1 MELTRRQTLGL
12 AAAAVA
18 GSTVAG
24 TAPSAAVPAAAAD
37 TADTA
42 NTAHPDRWVRDK
54 LRRMT
59 LEQKVGQLF
68 VCYAYGPTAG
78 TADARNTS
86 LYGVA
91 TPAEVVAKYH
101 LGGVIYFTWT
111 DSVRNPEQ
119 IAGLSNGL
127 QAAALADTGIPL
139 QIGTDQEYGSV
150 VRVGPPATQFP
161 GGMALGATRSPA
173 FARSAGAIAGR
184 ELRALGI
191 TTDFAP
197 DADVNVNPL
206 NPVIGVRS
214 ISSDPALVAQLVA
227 AQVKGYQRDGRIVST
242 AKHFPGHGDTATDS
256 HTGIPVIGH
265 SREEWTR
272 IDLPPFQAA
281 IRAGIHSIMTAHIV
295 VPALDPSGDPATLSR
310 PILTGILRR
319 QLRFDG
325 VVITDSLG
333 MQGVRDK
340 YGDAEIPLRAIE
352 AGVDQLLMPVD
363 PGLAYNSVLNAVRAG
378 RISEARIDESVQRIL
393 TLKYDTGLVE
403 QPYVDVSRVLKV
415 VGTPAGTAE
424 AQRIA
429 DRSTTLLRNDAA
441 LLPLSPGPRKVLVT
455 GYSPAAVATAL
466 QKRGATTIVKDT
478 GTTPSDA
485 KITDALAAASAA
497 DLTVVLTNK
506 AWDTEVTDKLAKQQ
520 KLVNG
525 LLAAGGPVVVVP
537 VRDPYDVAY
546 FDAPQTALVTYG
558 STVVSMEA
566 LAKVLY
572 GEIAPAGKL
581 PVEIPAH
588 PETTETLFP
597 FGHGLTFDPRDTRLT
612 VASYNIHAGAG
623 EDNVFDLD
631 RTARALKALDADVI
645 GLQEVDVHW
654 DKRSNWLDT
663 IAELA
668 TRLGMYPAFAPIY
681 DLDPPAA
688 GQPRRQ
694 YGVGVLSRFPLVNVE
709 NHSITRLSTQD
720 PNPVPAPA
728 PGFLE
733 VEIEV
738 RGRRVHV
745 YCTHL
750 DYRADP
756 TVRRMQV
763 ADTLAILAQ
772 DPSAELQILVG
783 DFNAEPRAPELAPL
797 WTRLTDS
804 WTAAAATTG
813 GPFTYPAVAASKR
826 IDFVTVGAGLHVR
839 KAQVPAEVPLAE
851 AASDH
856 RPMIADLSFRS

>member
-12 AAAAVA
+12 AAA
-18 GSTVAG
+18 TVAG
-24 TAPSAAVPAAAAD
+24 TTVVATTSAAAS
-37 TADTA
+37 
-42 NTAHPDRWVRDK
+42 PDRWVRDTM
-54 LRRMT
+54 RRMT

-91 TPAEVVAKYH
+91 TPAEVVAKFN

-111 DSVRNPEQ
+111 DSTKDPQQ
-119 IAGLSNGL
+119 IARLSNGL
-127 QAAALADTGIPL
+127 QEASIANTGIPL
-139 QIGTDQEYGSV
+139 QIGTDQEHGSV

-161 GGMALGATRSPA
+161 GGMALGATRSA
-173 FARSAGAIAGR
+173 AYARAAGAIAGR
-184 ELRALGI
+184 ELKAIGI

-214 ISSDPALVAQLVA
+214 VSSDPTLVAELVA
-227 AQVKGYQRDGRIVST
+227 AQVKGYQRDGRVVST

-265 SREEWTR
+265 TREEWTR

-281 IRAGIHSIMTAHIV
+281 IRAGIQSIMTAHIV

-310 PILTGILRR
+310 PILTGILRE
-319 QLRFDG
+319 QLKFDG

-363 PGLAYNSVLNAVRAG
+363 PGLAYNSVLDAVRSG

-393 TLKYDTGLVE
+393 TLKHETGLVDH
-403 QPYVDVSRVLKV
+403 PYVDLARVAKI
-415 VGTPAGTAE
+415 VGTPANYAE

-429 DRSTTLLRNDAA
+429 NRSTTLLRDDAA
-441 LLPLSPGPRKVLVT
+441 LLPLSPAPRTILVT
-455 GYSPAAVATAL
+455 GYSPANLAAAL
-466 QKRGATTIVKDT
+466 QSRGATAVVKDT
-478 GTTPSDA
+478 GTTPTDA
-485 KITDALAAASAA
+485 KIADAVATVA

-506 AWDTEVTDKLAKQQ
+506 AWDTDVTDKQAKQQ
-520 KLVNG
+520 KLVNA
-525 LLAAGGPVVVVP
+525 LLATGRPVIVVP

-546 FDAPQTALVTYG
+546 FDPAPTTLVTYG
-558 STVVSMEA
+558 STAPSMEA

-572 GEIAPAGKL
+572 GEIAPTGKL
-581 PVEIPAH
+581 PVAIPTKAD
-588 PETTETLFP
+588 PTEVLYP
-597 FGHGLTFDPRDTRLT
+597 FGHGLTFDAQQTRLT

-631 RTARALKALDADVI
+631 RTAAALKALDADVI

-654 DKRSNWLDT
+654 DARSQWLDT
-663 IAELA
+663 LAELA
-668 TRLGMYPAFAPIY
+668 TKLGLHSAFAPIY
-681 DLDPPAA
+681 DFDPPAA

-694 YGVGVLSRFPLVNVE
+694 YGVGLLSRFPLIRTE

-733 VEIEV
+733 AELEV
-738 RGRRVHV
+738 RGRRLHV

-756 TVRRMQV
+756 SVRQLQV
-763 ADTLAILAQ
+763 ADTLKILAQ
-772 DPSAELQILVG
+772 DRKKDLQVLVG
-783 DFNAEPRAPELAPL
+783 DFNAEASAPELAGL

-804 WTAAAATTG
+804 WTAAGSTTG
-813 GPFTYPAVAASKR
+813 GPYTYPAVAATKR
-826 IDFVTVGAGLHVR
+826 IDFVTVGTNLKVLRAE
-839 KAQVPAEVPLAE
+839 VPAEVPVAE

-856 RPMIADLSFRS
+856 RPMIADLSFRP

>member
-12 AAAAVA
+12 AAATVA
-18 GSTVAG
+18 GSTVAA
-24 TAPSAAVPAAAAD
+24 TTSADA
-37 TADTA
+37 T
-42 NTAHPDRWVRDK
+42 PDRWVRDMM
-54 LRRMT
+54 RRMT

-91 TPAEVVAKYH
+91 TPAEVVAKFN
-101 LGGVIYFTWT
+101 LGGIIYFTWT
-111 DSVRNPEQ
+111 DSTKDPQQ
-119 IAGLSNGL
+119 IARLSNGL
-127 QAAALADTGIPL
+127 QEASIAATGIPL
-139 QIGTDQEYGSV
+139 QIGTDQEHGSV

-161 GGMALGATRSPA
+161 GGMALGATRSA
-173 FARSAGAIAGR
+173 AYARSAGAIAGR
-184 ELRALGI
+184 ELKAIGI

-214 ISSDPALVAQLVA
+214 ISSDPTLVAELVA
-227 AQVKGYQRDGRIVST
+227 AQVKGYQRDGRVVST

-265 SREEWTR
+265 TREEWTR

-281 IRAGIHSIMTAHIV
+281 IRAGIQSIMTAHIV
-295 VPALDPSGDPATLSR
+295 VPALDPSGDPATLSG
-310 PILTGILRR
+310 PILTGILRE
-319 QLRFDG
+319 QLEFDG

-363 PGLAYNSVLNAVRAG
+363 PGLAYNSVLDAVRSG
-378 RISEARIDESVQRIL
+378 RISEARIDESVRRIL
-393 TLKYDTGLVE
+393 TLKHETGLVDH
-403 QPYVDVSRVLKV
+403 PYVDLARVAKI
-415 VGTPAGTAE
+415 VGTPANYAE

-429 DRSTTLLRNDAA
+429 DHSTTLLRDDAA
-441 LLPLSPGPRKVLVT
+441 LLPLSPAPRTILVT
-455 GYSPAAVATAL
+455 GYSPANLATAL
-466 QKRGATTIVKDT
+466 QSRGATAVVKDT
-478 GTTPSDA
+478 GTTPTDA
-485 KITDALAAASAA
+485 KIADAVATVA

-506 AWDTEVTDKLAKQQ
+506 AWDTEVTDKQAKQQ
-520 KLVNG
+520 KLVNA
-525 LLAAGGPVVVVP
+525 LLATGRPVIVVP

-546 FDAPQTALVTYG
+546 FDPAPTTLVTYS
-558 STVVSMEA
+558 STAPSMEA

-572 GEIAPAGKL
+572 GEIAPTGKL
-581 PVEIPAH
+581 PVEIPTKAD
-588 PETTETLFP
+588 PTQAMYP
-597 FGHGLTFDPRDTRLT
+597 FGHGLTFDAQQTRLT

-631 RTARALKALDADVI
+631 RTAAALKALDADVI

-654 DKRSNWLDT
+654 DARSQWLDT
-663 IAELA
+663 LAELA
-668 TRLGMYPAFAPIY
+668 TKLGLHSAFAPIY
-681 DLDPPAA
+681 DFDPPAA

-694 YGVGVLSRFPLVNVE
+694 YGVGLLSRFPLIRTE

-733 VEIEV
+733 AELDV
-738 RGRRVHV
+738 RGRRLHV

-756 TVRRMQV
+756 SVRQLQV
-763 ADTLAILAQ
+763 ADTLKILAQ
-772 DPSAELQILVG
+772 DRKKDLQVLVG
-783 DFNAEPRAPELAPL
+783 DFNAEASAPELAGL
-797 WTRLTDS
+797 WTRLTDA
-804 WTAAAATTG
+804 WTAAGSTTG
-813 GPFTYPAVAASKR
+813 GPYTYPAVAATKR
-826 IDFVTVGAGLHVR
+826 IDFVTVGTSLKVLRAE
-839 KAQVPAEVPLAE
+839 VPAEVPVAE

-856 RPMIADLSFRS
+856 RPMIADLAFRP

>member
-24 TAPSAAVPAAAAD
+24 TMTASAH
-37 TADTA
+37 T
-42 NTAHPDRWVRDK
+42 DRWVRDT
-54 LRRMT
+54 LLRMT

-68 VCYAYGPTAG
+68 VLYAYGPTAA
-78 TADARNTS
+78 TVDARNTS

-91 TPAEVVAKYH
+91 TPAEVVAKFN

-111 DSVRNPEQ
+111 DSVKDPQQ
-119 IAGLSNGL
+119 IANLSNGL
-127 QAAALADTGIPL
+127 QQASLANTGVPL
-139 QIGTDQEYGSV
+139 QISTDQEYGSV

-161 GGMALGATRSPA
+161 GGMALGATRSA
-173 FARSAGAIAGR
+173 NFAREAGAIAGR
-184 ELRALGI
+184 ELKALGI

-214 ISSDPALVAQLVA
+214 ASSDPALAAEIVA

-242 AKHFPGHGDTATDS
+242 AKHFPGHGDTETDS
-256 HTGIPVIGH
+256 HVGIPEIH
-265 SREEWTR
+265 HTREQWTA

-281 IRAGIHSIMTAHIV
+281 IRAGIQSIMTAHIV

-310 PILTGILRR
+310 PILTGILRE
-319 QLRFDG
+319 QLEFDG

-363 PGLAYNSVLNAVRAG
+363 PGLAYNSVLDAVRSG
-378 RISEARIDESVQRIL
+378 RISEARIDESVRRIL
-393 TLKYDTGLVE
+393 TLKHETGLVDH
-403 QPYVDVSRVLKV
+403 PYVDLARVAKI
-415 VGTPAGTAE
+415 VGTPANYAE

-429 DRSTTLLRNDAA
+429 DHSTTLLRDDAA
-441 LLPLSPGPRKVLVT
+441 LLPLSPAPRTILVT
-455 GYSPAAVATAL
+455 GYSPANLATAL
-466 QKRGATTIVKDT
+466 QSRGATAVVKDT
-478 GTTPSDA
+478 GTTPTDA
-485 KITDALAAASAA
+485 KIADAVATVA

-506 AWDTEVTDKLAKQQ
+506 AWDTEVTDKQAKQQ
-520 KLVNG
+520 KLVNA
-525 LLAAGGPVVVVP
+525 LLATGRPVIVVP

-546 FDAPQTALVTYG
+546 FDPAPTTLVTYG
-558 STVVSMEA
+558 STAPSMEA

-572 GEIAPAGKL
+572 GEIAPTGKL
-581 PVEIPAH
+581 PVEIPTKAD
-588 PETTETLFP
+588 PTQVMYP
-597 FGHGLTFDPRDTRLT
+597 FGHGLTFDAKQTRLT

-631 RTARALKALDADVI
+631 RTAAALKALDADVI

-654 DKRSNWLDT
+654 DARSQWLDT
-663 IAELA
+663 LAELA
-668 TRLGMYPAFAPIY
+668 TKLGLHSAFAPIY
-681 DLDPPAA
+681 DFEPPAA

-694 YGVGVLSRFPLVNVE
+694 YGVGLLSRFPLIRTE

-733 VEIEV
+733 AELDV
-738 RGRRVHV
+738 RGRRLHV

-756 TVRRMQV
+756 SVRQLQV
-763 ADTLAILAQ
+763 ADTLKILAQ
-772 DPSAELQILVG
+772 DRKKDLQVLVG
-783 DFNAEPRAPELAPL
+783 DFNAEASAPELAGL
-797 WTRLTDS
+797 WTRLTDA
-804 WTAAAATTG
+804 WTAAGSTTG
-813 GPFTYPAVAASKR
+813 GPYTYPAVAATKR
-826 IDFVTVGAGLHVR
+826 IDFVTVGTSLKVLRAE
-839 KAQVPAEVPLAE
+839 VPAEVPVAE

-856 RPMIADLSFRS
+856 RPMIADLAFRP

>member
-18 GSTVAG
+18 GSTVA
-24 TAPSAAVPAAAAD
+24 T
-37 TADTA
+37 TTTA
-42 NTAHPDRWVRDK
+42 NAQTQAGTDRWVRET

-68 VCYAYGPTAG
+68 VCYAYGPAAD

-91 TPAEVVAKYH
+91 TPAEVVRKYN

-111 DSVRNPEQ
+111 DSVRNPQQ

-127 QAAALADTGIPL
+127 QAAAIANNGIPL

-161 GGMALGATRSPA
+161 GGMALGATRSAA
-173 FARSAGAIAGR
+173 FARAAGAIAGR
-184 ELRALGI
+184 ELKSLGI

-214 ISSDPALVAQLVA
+214 VSSDPALVAELVA
-227 AQVKGYQRDGRIVST
+227 GQVKGYQRDGGIVST

-265 SREEWTR
+265 TRDEWTR

-281 IRAGIHSIMTAHIV
+281 IRAGIQSIMTAHIV

-310 PILTGILRR
+310 PILTGILRE

-363 PGLAYNSVLNAVRAG
+363 PGLAYNSVLAAVRGG
-378 RISEARIDESVQRIL
+378 RISEARIDESVTRIL
-393 TLKYDTGLVE
+393 ALKHAGGLVDR
-403 QPYVDVSRVLKV
+403 PYVDVSRVAQI
-415 VGTPAGTAE
+415 VGTPANYAE
-424 AQRIA
+424 AQLIA
-429 DRSTTLLRNDAA
+429 DRSTTLLRNDAG
-441 LLPLSPGPRKVLVT
+441 LLPLSPAPRTILVT
-455 GYSPAAVATAL
+455 GYGPAALATAL
-466 QKRGATTIVKDT
+466 QTHGATTIVKDT
-478 GTTPSDA
+478 GTTPTDA
-485 KITDALAAASAA
+485 KIADALAATAQA

-525 LLAAGGPVVVVP
+525 LLGTGRPVIVVP

-546 FDAPQTALVTYG
+546 FGPAPTTLVTYG
-558 STVVSMEA
+558 STAPSMAA

-572 GEIAPAGKL
+572 GEIAPTGKL
-581 PVEIPAH
+581 PVEIPAK
-588 PETTETLFP
+588 PDPNSPDPAPVLYP
-597 FGHGLTFDPRDTRLT
+597 FGHGLTFDARQTSLT

-631 RTARALKALDADVI
+631 RTAQALKALDADII

-654 DKRSNWLDT
+654 GDRSQWLDT
-663 IAELA
+663 LAELGA
-668 TRLGMYPAFAPIY
+668 KLGMHPAFAPIY
-681 DLDPPAA
+681 DFDPPAA

-694 YGVGVLSRFPLVNVE
+694 YGVGLLSRFPLVRTE

-733 VEIEV
+733 AELDV
-738 RGRRVHV
+738 RGRRLHV

-756 TVRRMQV
+756 SVRQAQV
-763 ADTLAILAQ
+763 ADTVKMLAADRRQ
-772 DPSAELQILVG
+772 DLQILVG
-783 DFNAEPRAPELAPL
+783 DFNAEAGAPELAGL
-797 WTRLTDS
+797 WRKLSDS
-804 WTAAAATTG
+804 WTAAGSTTG
-813 GPFTYPAVAASKR
+813 GPDTYPAVAADKR
-826 IDFVTVGAGLHVR
+826 IDFVTVGSGLHVLH
-839 KAQVPAEVPLAE
+839 AEVPAEVPVAQ

-856 RPMIADLSFRS
+856 RPMIAHLSFRP

>member
-24 TAPSAAVPAAAAD
+24 TTTASAQRDP
-37 TADTA
+37 
-42 NTAHPDRWVRDK
+42 WVRDT
-54 LRRMT
+54 LNRLT

-68 VCYAYGPTAG
+68 VCYAYGPSAD

-91 TPAEVVAKYH
+91 TPAEVVAKFN
-101 LGGVIYFTWT
+101 LGGVIYFAWT
-111 DSVRNPEQ
+111 DSVRDPDQ
-119 IAGLSNGL
+119 IGRLSNGL
-127 QAAALADTGIPL
+127 QAASLAASGVPL
-139 QIGTDQEYGSV
+139 QISTDQEYGVV

-161 GGMALGATRSPA
+161 GGMALGATRSAA
-173 FARSAGAIAGR
+173 FARKAGAIGGR

-214 ISSDPALVAQLVA
+214 ISSDPALVAELVA

-242 AKHFPGHGDTATDS
+242 AKHFPGHGDTDTDS
-256 HTGIPVIGH
+256 HVGIPEIH
-265 SREEWTR
+265 HTREEWTR

-281 IRAGIHSIMTAHIV
+281 IRTGIQSIMTAHIV
-295 VPALDPSGDPATLSR
+295 VPALDPSGDPATLSK
-310 PILTGILRR
+310 PILTGILRQ

-333 MQGVRDK
+333 MKGVRDK

-363 PGLAYNSVLNAVRAG
+363 PGLAYNSVLNAVRSG
-378 RISEARIDESVQRIL
+378 RISEARIDESVRRIL
-393 TLKYDTGLVE
+393 WLKRETGLVDAL
-403 QPYVDVSRVLKV
+403 YVDLSQIAKV
-415 VGTPAGTAE
+415 VGTPDNYAE

-429 DRSTTLLRNDAA
+429 DRSITLLRNDAD
-441 LLPLSPGPRKVLVT
+441 LLPLSPAPRTIVVA
-455 GYSPAAVATAL
+455 GFSPRALATAL
-466 QKRGATTIVKDT
+466 QTRGATAIVKDT
-478 GTTPSDA
+478 GSAPSDSRIA
-485 KITDALAAASAA
+485 DAVAAAANA

-506 AWDTEVTDKLAKQQ
+506 AWDTKVTDKLAKQQ
-520 KLVNG
+520 KLVNA
-525 LLAAGGPVVVVP
+525 LLAAGRPVIVVP

-546 FDAPQTALVTYG
+546 FQTEPATSLVTYG
-558 STVVSMEA
+558 TTAVSMEA

-581 PVEIPAH
+581 PVEIPEKPDPNQPGPA
-588 PETTETLFP
+588 PVLYP
-597 FGHGLTFDPRDTRLT
+597 FGHGLTFDAAETRLT

-623 EDNVFDLD
+623 TDNVFDLD
-631 RTARALKALDADVI
+631 RTARALKALDADII

-654 DKRSNWLDT
+654 GARSQWLDT

-668 TRLGMYPAFAPIY
+668 TRLGMHPAFAPIY
-681 DLDPPAA
+681 DLDPPAD
-688 GQPRRQ
+688 GKPRRQ
-694 YGVGVLSRFPLVNVE
+694 YGVGLLSRFPIVRFE
-709 NHSITRLSTQD
+709 NHPITRLSTQD

-733 VEIEV
+733 AEVDV
-738 RGRRVHV
+738 RGRRLHV
-745 YCTHL
+745 YSTHL
-750 DYRADP
+750 DYRGDP
-756 TVRRMQV
+756 SVRLAQV
-763 ADTLAILAQ
+763 GDTLKILAA
-772 DPSAELQILVG
+772 DDSRDLQILTG
-783 DFNAEPRAPELAPL
+783 DFNAEAGAPELAGL

-804 WTAAAATTG
+804 WTAAATTAG
-813 GPFTYPAVAASKR
+813 GPNTYPAVGGTKR
-826 IDFVTVGAGLHVR
+826 IDFVAVGAGLRVR
-839 KAQVPAEVPLAE
+839 KAEVPAEVPVAE

-856 RPMIADLSFRS
+856 SAVIADLSFRS

>member
-18 GSTVAG
+18 GTTVA
-24 TAPSAAVPAAAAD
+24 ASPAATAA
-37 TADTA
+37 A
-42 NTAHPDRWVRDK
+42 AHPDRWVRDT

-68 VCYAYGPTAG
+68 VCYAYGPTAA

-111 DSVRNPEQ
+111 DSVRTPEQ

-127 QAAALADTGIPL
+127 QAASLANTGVPL

-184 ELRALGI
+184 ELKALGI

-214 ISSDPALVAQLVA
+214 VSSDPALVAQLVS
-227 AQVKGYQRDGRIVST
+227 AQVKGYQRDGGIVST

-256 HTGIPVIGH
+256 HTGIPVIDH
-265 SREEWTR
+265 TREEWTR
-272 IDLPPFQAA
+272 IDMPPFQAA
-281 IRAGIHSIMTAHIV
+281 IRTGIRSIMTAHIV

-310 PILTGILRR
+310 PILTGVLRQ
-319 QLRFDG
+319 QLGFDG

-340 YGDAEIPLRAIE
+340 YGDAEIPLRALE

-363 PGLAYNSVLNAVRAG
+363 PGLAYNSVLNAVRGG
-378 RISEARIDESVQRIL
+378 RISEARIDESVTRIL
-393 TLKYDTGLVE
+393 QLKYDTGLVE
-403 QPYVDVSRVLKV
+403 RPYVDVSRIGKI
-415 VGTPAGTAE
+415 VGTPANYAE
-424 AQRIA
+424 AQQIA
-429 DRSTTLLRNDAA
+429 DRSTTLLRNDAD
-441 LLPLSPGPRKVLVT
+441 LLPLSPAPRKILVT
-455 GYSPAAVATAL
+455 GYGPAALATAL
-466 QKRGATTIVKDT
+466 QGRGATTVVKDT
-478 GTTPSDA
+478 GTTPTDA
-485 KITDALAAASAA
+485 KIADALAAAGTV

-506 AWDTEVTDKLAKQQ
+506 AWDTTVTDKLAKQQ

-525 LLAAGGPVVVVP
+525 LLATGSPVVVVP

-572 GEIAPAGKL
+572 GEIAPTGKL
-581 PVEIPAH
+581 PVSIPDGSQI
-588 PETTETLFP
+588 LYP

-631 RTARALKALDADVI
+631 RTAQALKALDADII

-663 IAELA
+663 IADLA
-668 TRLGMYPAFAPIY
+668 AKLGMYPAFAPIY
-681 DLDPPAA
+681 DFDPPAA

-694 YGVGVLSRFPLVNVE
+694 YGVGVLSRFPIVRSE
-709 NHSITRLSTQD
+709 NHPITRLSTQD

-733 VEIEV
+733 VEVDV
-738 RGRRVHV
+738 RGRRLHV

-750 DYRADP
+750 DYRGDP

-763 ADTLAILAQ
+763 ADTVRILAE
-772 DPSAELQILVG
+772 DPSADLQILVG
-783 DFNAEPRAPELAPL
+783 DFNAEAQAAELGGL

-804 WTAAAATTG
+804 WAVAAQTIG
-813 GPFTYPAVAASKR
+813 GPFTYPAVAANKR
-826 IDFVTVGAGLHVR
+826 IDFVTVGAGLTVR
-839 KAQVPAEVPLAE
+839 RAEVPAEVPIAE

>member
-18 GSTVAG
+18 STTVA
-24 TAPSAAVPAAAAD
+24 ASPAATAA
-37 TADTA
+37 A
-42 NTAHPDRWVRDK
+42 AHPDRWVRDT

-68 VCYAYGPTAG
+68 VCYAYGPTAA

-127 QAAALADTGIPL
+127 QAASLANTGVPL

-184 ELRALGI
+184 ELKALGI

-214 ISSDPALVAQLVA
+214 VSSDPALVAQLVS
-227 AQVKGYQRDGRIVST
+227 AQVKGYQRDGGIVST

-256 HTGIPVIGH
+256 HTGIPVIDH
-265 SREEWTR
+265 TREEWTR
-272 IDLPPFQAA
+272 IDMPPFEAA
-281 IRAGIHSIMTAHIV
+281 IRTGIRSIMTAHIV

-310 PILTGILRR
+310 PILTGVLRQ
-319 QLRFDG
+319 QLGFDG

-340 YGDAEIPLRAIE
+340 YGDAEIPLRALE

-363 PGLAYNSVLNAVRAG
+363 PGLAYNSVLNAVRGG
-378 RISEARIDESVQRIL
+378 RISEARIDESVGRIL
-393 TLKYDTGLVE
+393 KLKYDTGLVE
-403 QPYVDVSRVLKV
+403 RPYVDVSRIANI
-415 VGTPAGTAE
+415 VGTPTNYAE

-429 DRSTTLLRNDAA
+429 DRSTTLLRNDAD
-441 LLPLSPGPRKVLVT
+441 LLPLSPAPRRILVT
-455 GYSPAAVATAL
+455 GYGPAALATAL
-466 QKRGATTIVKDT
+466 QSRGATTVVKDT
-478 GTTPSDA
+478 GTTPTDA
-485 KITDALAAASAA
+485 KITDALAAAKTV

-506 AWDTEVTDKLAKQQ
+506 AWDTAVTDKLAKQQ

-525 LLAAGGPVVVVP
+525 LLATGSPVIVVP

-546 FDAPQTALVTYG
+546 FNAPQTALVTYG

-572 GEIAPAGKL
+572 GEIAPTGKL
-581 PVEIPAH
+581 PVSIPDGSQI
-588 PETTETLFP
+588 LYP
-597 FGHGLTFDPRDTRLT
+597 FGHGLTFDPRHTRLT

-631 RTARALKALDADVI
+631 RTAQALKALDADII

-668 TRLGMYPAFAPIY
+668 AKLGMYPAFAPIY
-681 DLDPPAA
+681 DFDPPAA

-694 YGVGVLSRFPLVNVE
+694 YGVGLLSRFPIVRSE
-709 NHSITRLSTQD
+709 NHPITRLSTQD

-733 VEIEV
+733 VEVEV
-738 RGRRVHV
+738 RGRRLHV

-750 DYRADP
+750 DYRGDP

-772 DPSAELQILVG
+772 DPPADLQILVG
-783 DFNAEPRAPELAPL
+783 DFNAEAGAAELGGL

-813 GPFTYPAVAASKR
+813 GPFTYPAVAANKR
-826 IDFVTVGAGLHVR
+826 IDFVTVGAGLTVR
-839 KAQVPAEVPLAE
+839 RAEVPAEVPIAE

>member
-12 AAAAVA
+12 AAATVA
-18 GSTVAG
+18 GSTVAATT
-24 TAPSAAVPAAAAD
+24 TAS
-37 TADTA
+37 A
-42 NTAHPDRWVRDK
+42 NTNRWVRDT

-68 VCYAYGPTAG
+68 VCYAYGPAAD

-91 TPAEVVAKYH
+91 TPAEVVAKFN

-111 DSVRNPEQ
+111 DSTKDPQQ

-127 QAAALADTGIPL
+127 QKASITNTGIPL
-139 QIGTDQEYGSV
+139 QISTDQEYGSV

-161 GGMALGATRSPA
+161 GGMALGATRSA
-173 FARSAGAIAGR
+173 GFARDAGAIAGR
-184 ELRALGI
+184 ELKALGI

-197 DADVNVNPL
+197 DADVNMNPL

-214 ISSDPALVAQLVA
+214 ASSDPALAAEIVA

-242 AKHFPGHGDTATDS
+242 AKHFPGHGDTETDS
-256 HTGIPVIGH
+256 HVGIPEIH
-265 SREEWTR
+265 HTLEEWTR
-272 IDLPPFQAA
+272 IDRPPFEAA
-281 IRAGIHSIMTAHIV
+281 IRAGIKSIMTAHIV

-310 PILTGILRR
+310 PILTGILRQ

-333 MQGVRDK
+333 MKGVRDK

-363 PGLAYNSVLNAVRAG
+363 PGLAYNSVLDAVRSG
-378 RISEARIDESVQRIL
+378 RISEARIDESVTRIL
-393 TLKYDTGLVE
+393 ALKHEGGLVDR
-403 QPYVDVSRVLKV
+403 PYVDLSRIAKI
-415 VGTPAGTAE
+415 VGTPANYAA

-429 DRSTTLLRNDAA
+429 DRSTTLLRNDAD
-441 LLPLSPGPRKVLVT
+441 LLPLSPAPRKIVVT
-455 GYSPAAVATAL
+455 GYSPTNLATAL
-466 QKRGATTIVKDT
+466 QSRGATTTVKDT
-478 GTTPSDA
+478 GTTPTDA
-485 KITDALAAASAA
+485 KIADALAASAAA
-497 DLTVVLTNK
+497 DLTIVLTNK

-525 LLAAGGPVVVVP
+525 LLATGRPVIVVP

-546 FDAPQTALVTYG
+546 FENPSTTLVTYG

-572 GEIAPAGKL
+572 GEIAPTGKL
-581 PVEIPAH
+581 PVEIPAKPDPNSADPAPVLH
-588 PETTETLFP
+588 P
-597 FGHGLTFDPRDTRLT
+597 FGHGLTFDPRVTRLT

-631 RTARALKALDADVI
+631 RTAQAIKALNADIV

-654 DKRSNWLDT
+654 DARSQWLDT
-663 IAELA
+663 ITELA
-668 TRLGMYPAFAPIY
+668 AKLGMYPAFAPIY
-681 DLDPPAA
+681 DLDPLAA

-694 YGVGVLSRFPLVNVE
+694 YGVGVLSRFPLVRTE
-709 NHSITRLSTQD
+709 NHPITRLSTQD

-733 VEIEV
+733 VEVDV

-745 YCTHL
+745 YSTHL
-750 DYRADP
+750 DYRGDP
-756 TVRRMQV
+756 TVRTLQV
-763 ADTLAILAQ
+763 ADTVKILAQ
-772 DPSAELQILVG
+772 DRRQDLQILVG
-783 DFNAEPRAPELAPL
+783 DFNAEAGAPELAGL

-804 WTAAAATTG
+804 WTAAGETTG
-813 GPFTYPAVAASKR
+813 GPNTYPAVAANKR
-826 IDFVTVGAGLHVR
+826 IDFVTVGKGLTVR
-839 KAQVPAEVPLAE
+839 SAEVPPEVPVAE

>member
-1 MELTRRQTLGL
+1 MRMTRRQSLGL

-18 GSTVAG
+18 GTTLAG
-24 TAPSAAVPAAAAD
+24 TT
-37 TADTA
+37 TADAGT
-42 NTAHPDRWVRDK
+42 DRWVRET

-68 VCYAYGPTAG
+68 VCYAYGPAAD

-91 TPAEVVAKYH
+91 TPAEVVAKFH
-101 LGGVIYFTWT
+101 LGGVIYFAWT
-111 DSVRNPEQ
+111 DSVKDPQQ
-119 IAGLSNGL
+119 IARLSNGL
-127 QAAALADTGIPL
+127 QSASLTDTGIPL
-139 QIGTDQEYGSV
+139 QIGTDQEYGVV

-161 GGMALGATRSPA
+161 GGMALGATRSA
-173 FARSAGAIAGR
+173 QYARTAAAIGGR
-184 ELRALGI
+184 ELKAVGI

-214 ISSDPALVAQLVA
+214 FSSDPALVAELTA
-227 AQVKGYQRDGRIVST
+227 AQVMGYQRDGRIAVT

-256 HTGIPVIGH
+256 HTGIPVISH
-265 SREEWTR
+265 TRDEWTR
-272 IDLPPFQAA
+272 IDRPPFEAA
-281 IRAGIHSIMTAHIV
+281 IRAGIDSIMTAHIV

-310 PILTGILRR
+310 PILTGILREE
-319 QLRFDG
+319 LRFDG

-352 AGVDQLLMPVD
+352 AGVDQLLMPVN
-363 PGLAYNSVLNAVRAG
+363 PGLAYNSVLEAVRGG
-378 RISEARIDESVQRIL
+378 RISEARIDQSVERIL
-393 TLKYDTGLVE
+393 KLKLKNGLVSH
-403 QPYVDVSRVLKV
+403 PYVDLARVAQI
-415 VGTPAGTAE
+415 VGTPANYTQ

-429 DRSTTLLRNDAA
+429 DRSTTLLKNDAD
-441 LLPLSPGPRKVLVT
+441 LLPLSPAPRTILVT
-455 GYSPAAVATAL
+455 GYSPTSLGTAL
-466 QKRGATTIVKDT
+466 QSRGATAVVKDT
-478 GTTPSDA
+478 GTTPTDS
-485 KITDALAAASAA
+485 KINDALAAVGNA

-520 KLVNG
+520 KLVNA
-525 LLAAGGPVVVVP
+525 LLATGRPVIVVP

-546 FDAPQTALVTYG
+546 FPTAPTTLVTYG
-558 STVVSMEA
+558 SAAASMEA
-566 LAKVLY
+566 LAKVLH

-581 PVEIPAH
+581 PVAIPAQ
-588 PETTETLFP
+588 PDPAQPDPAQPDPAETLHP
-597 FGHGLTFDPRDTRLT
+597 FGHGLSFDPRQTRLT

-623 EDNVFDLD
+623 EDNVFDLE
-631 RTARALKALDADVI
+631 RTAQALKALDADVI

-654 DKRSNWLDT
+654 DARSEWRDT
-663 IAELA
+663 LAELA
-668 TRLGMYPAFAPIY
+668 AKLGMHAGFAPIY
-681 DLDPPAA
+681 DFDPPAA

-694 YGVGVLSRFPLVNVE
+694 YGVGVLSRFPLVRTE
-709 NHSITRLSTQD
+709 NHPITRLSTQD

-733 VEIEV
+733 AEIDV

-756 TVRRMQV
+756 SVRAAQVRDTVK
-763 ADTLAILAQ
+763 ILAR
-772 DPSAELQILVG
+772 DRRKHLQIMTG
-783 DFNAEPRAPELAPL
+783 DFNAEANAPELAGL

-804 WTAAAATTG
+804 WTAAGTTTG
-813 GPFTYPAVAASKR
+813 GPNTYPAIAANKR
-826 IDFVTVGAGLHVR
+826 IDFVTVGAGLRVLR
-839 KAQVPAEVPLAE
+839 AEVPAEVPLE
-851 AASDH
+851 QAASDH
-856 RPMIADLSFRS
+856 RPMVADLSFPS

>member
-1 MELTRRQTLGL
+1 
-12 AAAAVA
+12 
-18 GSTVAG
+18 
-24 TAPSAAVPAAAAD
+24 
-37 TADTA
+37 
-42 NTAHPDRWVRDK
+42 
-54 LRRMT
+54 MT

-68 VCYAYGPTAG
+68 VCYAYGPTAD

-91 TPAEVVAKYH
+91 TPAEVVAKFN

-127 QAAALADTGIPL
+127 QQASITNTGIPL
-139 QIGTDQEYGSV
+139 QISTDQEYGSV

-161 GGMALGATRSPA
+161 GGMALGATRSA
-173 FARSAGAIAGR
+173 NFAREAGAIAGR
-184 ELRALGI
+184 ELKALGI

-214 ISSDPALVAQLVA
+214 ASSDPDLAAEIVA

-242 AKHFPGHGDTATDS
+242 AKHFPGHGDTETDS
-256 HTGIPVIGH
+256 HVGIPEIH
-265 SREEWTR
+265 HTREQWTA

-281 IRAGIHSIMTAHIV
+281 IRAGIQSIMTAHIV
-295 VPALDPSGDPATLSR
+295 VKALDPSGDPATLSR
-310 PILTGILRR
+310 PILSGILRE

-333 MQGVRDK
+333 MKGVRDK

-363 PGLAYNSVLNAVRAG
+363 PGLAYNSVLDAVRGG
-378 RISEARIDESVQRIL
+378 RISEARIDESVTRIL
-393 TLKYDTGLVE
+393 KLKHAGGLVD
-403 QPYVDVSRVLKV
+403 QPYVDPSRIATI
-415 VGTPAGTAE
+415 VGTPANYAA

-429 DRSTTLLRNDAA
+429 DRSTTLLRNDAD
-441 LLPLSPGPRKVLVT
+441 LLPLSPAPRKIVVT
-455 GYSPAAVATAL
+455 GYSPTTLATAL
-466 QKRGATTIVKDT
+466 QRHGATTVVKDT

-485 KITDALAAASAA
+485 KIADALAASAAA

-506 AWDTEVTDKLAKQQ
+506 AWDTKVTDKLAKQQ

-525 LLAAGGPVVVVP
+525 LLATGRPVIVVP

-546 FDAPQTALVTYG
+546 FDDPATTLVTYG
-558 STVVSMEA
+558 STAVSMEA

-572 GEIAPAGKL
+572 GEIAPTGKL
-581 PVEIPAH
+581 PVEIPVKPDQDNPDPNNPD
-588 PETTETLFP
+588 PETVLYP
-597 FGHGLTFDPRDTRLT
+597 FGHGLTFDPRETRVT

-631 RTARALKALDADVI
+631 RTARAIKALDADIV

-654 DKRSNWLDT
+654 GARSQWLDT

-668 TRLGMYPAFAPIY
+668 GKLGMYPAFAPIY
-681 DLDPPAA
+681 DLDPPTA

-694 YGVGVLSRFPLVNVE
+694 YGVGVLSRFPLVRVE
-709 NHSITRLSTQD
+709 NHPITRLSTQD

-733 VEIEV
+733 VEVDV
-738 RGRRVHV
+738 RGRRLHV

-756 TVRRMQV
+756 TVRQLQV
-763 ADTLAILAQ
+763 ADTLRILAQ
-772 DPSAELQILVG
+772 DHRTDLQILVG
-783 DFNAEPRAPELAPL
+783 DFNAEASAPELSGL
-797 WTRLTDS
+797 WTRLRDS
-804 WTAAAATTG
+804 WTAAGETVG
-813 GPFTYPAVAASKR
+813 GPNTYPAVAASKR
-826 IDFVTVGAGLHVR
+826 IDFVTVGQGLTVR
-839 KAQVPAEVPLAE
+839 SAEIPAEVPVAE

-856 RPMIADLSFRS
+856 RAIIAHLSFRR

>member
-12 AAAAVA
+12 AAA
-18 GSTVAG
+18 TVAG
-24 TAPSAAVPAAAAD
+24 TTVAATTTASAH
-37 TADTA
+37 T
-42 NTAHPDRWVRDK
+42 DRWVRDT

-68 VCYAYGPTAG
+68 VCYAYGPAAD

-91 TPAEVVAKYH
+91 TPAEVVAKFN

-111 DSVRNPEQ
+111 DSTKDPQQ
-119 IAGLSNGL
+119 IARLSNGL
-127 QAAALADTGIPL
+127 QQASITNTGIPL
-139 QIGTDQEYGSV
+139 QISTDQEYGSV

-161 GGMALGATRSPA
+161 GGMALGATRSAA
-173 FARSAGAIAGR
+173 FARAAGGIAGR
-184 ELRALGI
+184 ELKALGI

-197 DADVNVNPL
+197 DADVNMNPL

-214 ISSDPALVAQLVA
+214 ASSDPALAAEIVA

-242 AKHFPGHGDTATDS
+242 AKHFPGHGDTETDS
-256 HTGIPVIGH
+256 HVGIPEIH
-265 SREEWTR
+265 HTREEWTR

-281 IRAGIHSIMTAHIV
+281 IRAGIKSIMTAHIV

-310 PILTGILRR
+310 PILTGILRQ

-333 MQGVRDK
+333 MKGVRDK

-363 PGLAYNSVLNAVRAG
+363 PGLAYNSVLDAVRAG
-378 RISEARIDESVQRIL
+378 RISEARIDESVTRIL
-393 TLKYDTGLVE
+393 ALKHDGGLVDH
-403 QPYVDVSRVLKV
+403 PYVDLSRIAKV
-415 VGTPAGTAE
+415 VGTPANYAE

-429 DRSTTLLRNDAA
+429 DRSTTLLRNDDGV
-441 LLPLSPGPRKVLVT
+441 LPLSPAPRKIVVT
-455 GYSPAAVATAL
+455 GYSPTNLATAL
-466 QKRGATTIVKDT
+466 QNRGATTTIKDT
-478 GTTPSDA
+478 GTTPTDA
-485 KITDALAAASAA
+485 KIADALAASAAA
-497 DLTVVLTNK
+497 DLTIVLTNK

-525 LLAAGGPVVVVP
+525 LLATGRPVIVVP

-546 FDAPQTALVTYG
+546 FNNPSTTLVTYG

-572 GEIAPAGKL
+572 GEIAPTGKL
-581 PVEIPAH
+581 PVEIPAKPDPNSPDPAPVLH
-588 PETTETLFP
+588 P
-597 FGHGLTFDPRDTRLT
+597 FGHGLTFDPRATRLT

-631 RTARALKALDADVI
+631 RTAQAIKALNADIV

-654 DKRSNWLDT
+654 GDRSQWLDT

-668 TRLGMYPAFAPIY
+668 GKLGMYPAFAPIY

-688 GQPRRQ
+688 GQPMRQ
-694 YGVGVLSRFPLVNVE
+694 YGVGVLSRFPLVRTE
-709 NHSITRLSTQD
+709 NHPITRLSTQD

-733 VEIEV
+733 VEVDV

-745 YCTHL
+745 YSTHL
-750 DYRADP
+750 DYRGDP
-756 TVRRMQV
+756 TVRTMQV
-763 ADTLAILAQ
+763 ADTVKILAQ
-772 DPSAELQILVG
+772 DRRQDLQILVG
-783 DFNAEPRAPELAPL
+783 DFNAEAGAPELAGL

-804 WTAAAATTG
+804 WTAAGETTG
-813 GPFTYPAVAASKR
+813 GPNTYPAVSANKR
-826 IDFVTVGAGLHVR
+826 IDFVTVGKGLTVR
-839 KAQVPAEVPLAE
+839 SAEVPAEVPVAE

-856 RPMIADLSFRS
+856 RPTIADLSFRS

>member
-1 MELTRRQTLGL
+1 MELTRRQSLGL

-18 GSTVAG
+18 GTTIAG
-24 TAPSAAVPAAAAD
+24 T
-37 TADTA
+37 T
-42 NTAHPDRWVRDK
+42 TAHAGTDRWVRAT
-54 LRRMT
+54 LRRMS

-91 TPAEVVAKYH
+91 TPAEVVAKFN

-111 DSVRNPEQ
+111 DSTKDPQQ
-119 IAGLSNGL
+119 IARLSNGL
-127 QAAALADTGIPL
+127 QEASIAATGIPL
-139 QIGTDQEYGSV
+139 QIGTDQEHGSV

-161 GGMALGATRSPA
+161 GGMALGATRSA
-173 FARSAGAIAGR
+173 AYARSAGAIAGR
-184 ELRALGI
+184 ELKAIGI

-214 ISSDPALVAQLVA
+214 ISSDPTLVAELVA
-227 AQVKGYQRDGRIVST
+227 AQVKGYQRDGRVVST

-265 SREEWTR
+265 TREEWTR
-272 IDLPPFQAA
+272 VDLPPFQAA
-281 IRAGIHSIMTAHIV
+281 IRAGIQSIMTAHIV

-310 PILTGILRR
+310 PILTGILRE
-319 QLRFDG
+319 QLEFDG

-363 PGLAYNSVLNAVRAG
+363 PGLAYNSVLDAVRSG
-378 RISEARIDESVQRIL
+378 RISEARIDESVRRIL
-393 TLKYDTGLVE
+393 TLKHETGLVDH
-403 QPYVDVSRVLKV
+403 PYVDLARVAKI
-415 VGTPAGTAE
+415 VGTPANYAE

-429 DRSTTLLRNDAA
+429 DHSTTLLRDDAA
-441 LLPLSPGPRKVLVT
+441 LLPLSPAPRTILVT
-455 GYSPAAVATAL
+455 GYSPANLATAL
-466 QKRGATTIVKDT
+466 QSRGATAVVKDT
-478 GTTPSDA
+478 GTTPTDA
-485 KITDALAAASAA
+485 KIADAVATVA

-506 AWDTEVTDKLAKQQ
+506 AWDTEVTDKQAKQQ
-520 KLVNG
+520 KLVNA
-525 LLAAGGPVVVVP
+525 LLATGRPVIVVP

-546 FDAPQTALVTYG
+546 FGPAPTTLVTYG
-558 STVVSMEA
+558 STAPSMEA

-572 GEIAPAGKL
+572 GEIAPTGKL
-581 PVEIPAH
+581 PVEIPTKAD
-588 PETTETLFP
+588 PTQAMYP
-597 FGHGLTFDPRDTRLT
+597 FGHGLTFDAQQTRLT

-631 RTARALKALDADVI
+631 RTAAALKALDADVI

-654 DKRSNWLDT
+654 DARSQWLDT
-663 IAELA
+663 LAELA
-668 TRLGMYPAFAPIY
+668 TKLGLHAAFAPIY
-681 DLDPPAA
+681 DFEPPAA

-694 YGVGVLSRFPLVNVE
+694 YGVGLLSRFPLIRTE

-733 VEIEV
+733 AELDV
-738 RGRRVHV
+738 RGRRLHV

-756 TVRRMQV
+756 SVRQLQV
-763 ADTLAILAQ
+763 ADTLKILAQ
-772 DPSAELQILVG
+772 DRKKDLQVLVG
-783 DFNAEPRAPELAPL
+783 DFNAEASAPELAGL
-797 WTRLTDS
+797 WTRLTDA
-804 WTAAAATTG
+804 WTAAGSTTG
-813 GPFTYPAVAASKR
+813 GPYTYPAVAATKR
-826 IDFVTVGAGLHVR
+826 IDFVTVGTSLKVLRAE
-839 KAQVPAEVPLAE
+839 VPAEVPVAE

-856 RPMIADLSFRS
+856 RPMIADLAFRP

>member
-12 AAAAVA
+12 AAASVA
-18 GSTVAG
+18 GSTVAA
-24 TAPSAAVPAAAAD
+24 TTTAAAHQD
-37 TADTA
+37 
-42 NTAHPDRWVRDK
+42 PWVRDT

-68 VCYAYGPTAG
+68 VCYAYGPAAD

-91 TPAEVVAKYH
+91 TPAEVVAKFN

-111 DSVRNPEQ
+111 DSTKDPQQ

-127 QAAALADTGIPL
+127 QQASLTTTGIPL
-139 QIGTDQEYGSV
+139 QISTDQEYGSV

-173 FARSAGAIAGR
+173 FAREAGAIAGR
-184 ELRALGI
+184 ELKALGI

-214 ISSDPALVAQLVA
+214 ASSDPALAAELVA

-242 AKHFPGHGDTATDS
+242 AKHFPGHGDTQTDS
-256 HTGIPVIGH
+256 HVGIPEIH
-265 SREEWTR
+265 HTREEWTR

-281 IRAGIHSIMTAHIV
+281 IRAGIKSIMTAHIV

-310 PILTGILRR
+310 PILTGILRQ

-333 MQGVRDK
+333 MKGVRDK

-363 PGLAYNSVLNAVRAG
+363 PGLAYNSVLAAVRSG
-378 RISEARIDESVQRIL
+378 RISEARIDESVTRIL
-393 TLKYDTGLVE
+393 ALKHEGGLVDH
-403 QPYVDVSRVLKV
+403 PYVDLSRIAKI
-415 VGTPAGTAE
+415 VGTPANYAA

-429 DRSTTLLRNDAA
+429 DRSTTLLRNDAD
-441 LLPLSPGPRKVLVT
+441 LLPLSPAPRKIVVT
-455 GYSPAAVATAL
+455 GYSPTNLATAL
-466 QKRGATTIVKDT
+466 QSRGATTTVKDT
-478 GTTPSDA
+478 GSTPSDA
-485 KITDALAAASAA
+485 KIADALAASAAA
-497 DLTVVLTNK
+497 DLTIVLTNK

-525 LLAAGGPVVVVP
+525 LLATGRPVIVVP

-546 FDAPQTALVTYG
+546 FNTPETTLVTYG
-558 STVVSMEA
+558 STAPSMEA

-572 GEIAPAGKL
+572 GEIAPTGKL
-581 PVEIPAH
+581 PVEIPAKPDPNSPDPAPVLH
-588 PETTETLFP
+588 P
-597 FGHGLTFDPRDTRLT
+597 FGHGLTFDPRVTRLT

-631 RTARALKALDADVI
+631 RTAQAIKALDADIV

-654 DKRSNWLDT
+654 GDRSQWLDT

-668 TRLGMYPAFAPIY
+668 AKLGMYPAFAPIY
-681 DLDPPAA
+681 DLDPPAV

-694 YGVGVLSRFPLVNVE
+694 YGVGVLSRFPLVRTE
-709 NHSITRLSTQD
+709 NHPITRLSTQD

-733 VEIEV
+733 VEVDV

-745 YCTHL
+745 YSTHL
-750 DYRADP
+750 DYRGDP
-756 TVRRMQV
+756 TVRTLQV
-763 ADTLAILAQ
+763 ADTVKILAQ
-772 DPSAELQILVG
+772 DRRQDLQILVG
-783 DFNAEPRAPELAPL
+783 DFNAEAGAPELAGL

-804 WTAAAATTG
+804 WTAAGETTG
-813 GPFTYPAVAASKR
+813 GPNTYPAVAANKR
-826 IDFVTVGAGLHVR
+826 IDFVTVGRGLTVR
-839 KAQVPAEVPLAE
+839 SAEVPTEVPVAE